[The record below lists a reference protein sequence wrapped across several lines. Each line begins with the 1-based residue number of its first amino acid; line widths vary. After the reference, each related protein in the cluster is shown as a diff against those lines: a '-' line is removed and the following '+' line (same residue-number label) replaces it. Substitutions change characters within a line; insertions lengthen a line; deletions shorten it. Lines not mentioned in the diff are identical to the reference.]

1 MAFNYK
7 SKKNSRVRQNQAISD
22 INITPFVDVLLV
34 LLIIFM
40 VAAPMMTSSIS
51 LDLPQ
56 GVATPEADK
65 NKAIT
70 ISLNQ
75 ESKLFINEDP
85 VKFEDL
91 VSKITIMSDG
101 NLGNKI
107 NIRADKSLDYGEV
120 MNLVKTIN
128 IAGFSQVILVTEL
141 VQE

>member
-1 MAFNYK
+1 MAFNY
-7 SKKNSRVRQNQAISD
+7 SNKKNSRVRQNQAISD

-65 NKAIT
+65 SKVIT

-75 ESKLFINEDP
+75 ENKLFINEDP

-91 VSKITIMSDG
+91 VSKITIMSEG
-101 NLGNKI
+101 NLDNKI

-120 MNLVKTIN
+120 MNLVKIIN
-128 IAGFSQVILVTEL
+128 VSGFSQVILVTEL